1 MPIPKINVLKQ
12 IEKLKNSALIYAYR
26 HRLEVTQ
33 KENKNYQENGQR
45 ELMLFLVNKN
55 DQK

>member
-33 KENKNYQENGQR
+33 KEHKIYQENG
-45 ELMLFLVNKN
+45 
-55 DQK
+55 

>member
-1 MPIPKINVLKQ
+1 MNGLKQ
-12 IEKLKNSALIYAYR
+12 IKKIIYSALIYAYR